1 MRIRTLEEEEEEHE
15 QEEQEVEEEKQE
27 VTRGPAS
34 DQPVVSKDTALLPSS
49 VSLPLVFSSSSRS
62 FILLSLDPPSLT
74 KASHLQLQL
83 QQNSARTSDS
93 GDQNQQDHRQSPR
106 P

>member
-1 MRIRTLEEEEEEHE
+1 MRIRTLEEEEEHE

-74 KASHLQLQL
+74 KASHLQLQ
-83 QQNSARTSDS
+83 QNSARTSDS
-93 GDQNQQDHRQSPR
+93 GNQNQQDHRQSPR